1 MPLKRRRRKNV
12 FMAEDL
18 RPKELSSGTTEE

>member
-18 RPKELSSGTTEE
+18 RPKELGSGTTEE